1 MKLLFSLCFSLPLI
15 SPQVVDK
22 NEASGNWKGALE
34 VQGTSLP
41 LVFHIT
47 NNKGKLSATMDSP
60 DQQAFG
66 LKMNKIT
73 YSDKTLEMTIDRL
86 GGRYKGTLK
95 EGAFEGTWY
104 QSGQEFPLKLNRI
117 VKKGS
122 S

>member
-1 MKLLFSLCFSLPLI
+1 MKLLVSLIFSLLLI
-15 SPQVVDK
+15 FPQEVDK
-22 NEASGNWKGALE
+22 NEASGNWKGSLE

-47 NNKGKLSATMDSP
+47 NNKGKLSATLDSP
-60 DQQAFG
+60 DRQAFG
-66 LKMNKIT
+66 LKMNKVN
-73 YSDKTLEMTIDRL
+73 YSDKTLEMTIDQL

-95 EGAFEGTWY
+95 DGVFEGTWF
-104 QSGQEFPLKLNRI
+104 QSGLEIPLKLTRI